1 MPQTNWPLGIG
12 DPLIVSW
19 PKGIKARGERRTE
32 YSHIIDIATTVPEAA
47 RIPAPRTI
55 DGIEQKPMDG
65 ISMLYSFNEAKPKD
79 RHTIQYYEMFGNRAM

>member
-47 RIPAPRTI
+47 RIPAPRTP
-55 DGIEQKPMDG
+55 QAN
-65 ISMLYSFNEAKPKD
+65 S
-79 RHTIQYYEMFGNRAM
+79 RRAAGVRFTP